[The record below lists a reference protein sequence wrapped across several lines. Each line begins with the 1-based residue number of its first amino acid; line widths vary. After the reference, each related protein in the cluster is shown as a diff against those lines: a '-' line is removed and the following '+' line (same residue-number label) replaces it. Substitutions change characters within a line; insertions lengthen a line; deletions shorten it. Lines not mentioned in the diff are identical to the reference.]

1 MPREIRV
8 RDDDDTSDA
17 QHSECEGRLACA
29 HLPQEELA
37 TDDLGHVDGFEILV
51 DGIAEVDGVDV
62 QERRAHMRATVHE
75 GRARAPELK
84 VAVRGLRAMGA
95 ISARVMGGDRH
106 VLLCWEEGFALT
118 GSLNPSPTR

>member
-1 MPREIRV
+1 
-8 RDDDDTSDA
+8 
-17 QHSECEGRLACA
+17 
-29 HLPQEELA
+29 
-37 TDDLGHVDGFEILV
+37 LV

-95 ISARVMGGDRH
+95 TSALMGGDRH
-106 VLLCWEEGFALT
+106 VLLCWEEGVALT